1 MSSREDTT
9 LAGYVAT
16 LRRRK
21 WIVILSVLVATASAL
36 FFASRQSKLY
46 ESSATV
52 LLNPDPQL
60 LSGAGRTAADAAA
73 RYDATQ
79 AQVAHTPQVASEAVH
94 SADVSD
100 INTQQLLDASAVSA
114 DATSNILTF
123 KVSRQDPAEALAL
136 TNSFAQA
143 FVDYRSAT
151 DSRVLDDRINQY
163 DAQVRGLYTQLNTEQ
178 SAGAPTAAT
187 RQQISAINVQRSQLE
202 ELKLEQSDAVV
213 VSERAAKAVQ
223 TQPKVLEDAI
233 IGGLLGLVIGIALVS
248 IREALDTRVRTSDEA
263 TDSLGLPL
271 LARIPEPAR
280 SLQSDDKLSMIAQPD
295 DPGSEAYRKL
305 RVAFDFA
312 NLTQQARTVMV
323 TSAVEEEGKSTT
335 VANLAVALALAG
347 RRVCLV
353 DLDLRRP
360 YVERFFGLSGRPG
373 MTDAVLGHASVDA
386 VAYPIVLAD
395 HPADTPSANGNGS
408 GPSTRGALHVIPA
421 GQLPPNPA
429 EFLESQQLKAFIQG
443 IAAQY
448 DLLLID
454 SAPLVPV
461 SDGVA
466 VANQVDAMII
476 VLRLAT
482 MNRALIAEL
491 RRVLDLCKA
500 AKLGIAATG
509 AGAAGEYGYDYY
521 SAAGSSRR
529 DA

>member
-1 MSSREDTT
+1 M
-9 LAGYVAT
+9 
-16 LRRRK
+16 
-21 WIVILSVLVATASAL
+21 
-36 FFASRQSKLY
+36 
-46 ESSATV
+46 
-52 LLNPDPQL
+52 
-60 LSGAGRTAADAAA
+60 
-73 RYDATQ
+73 
-79 AQVAHTPQVASEAVH
+79 
-94 SADVSD
+94 
-100 INTQQLLDASAVSA
+100 
-114 DATSNILTF
+114 
-123 KVSRQDPAEALAL
+123 
-136 TNSFAQA
+136 
-143 FVDYRSAT
+143 
-151 DSRVLDDRINQY
+151 
-163 DAQVRGLYTQLNTEQ
+163 
-178 SAGAPTAAT
+178 
-187 RQQISAINVQRSQLE
+187 
-202 ELKLEQSDAVV
+202 
-213 VSERAAKAVQ
+213 VSERAVKAVQ

-271 LARIPEPAR
+271 LARIPEPTR
-280 SLQSDDKLSMIAQPD
+280 SLRSEDKLSMIAQPD
-295 DPGSEAYRKL
+295 GPGSEAYRKL

-312 NLTQQARTVMV
+312 NLTKQARTVMV

-373 MTDAVLGHASVDA
+373 MTDAVLGHAAADA
-386 VAYPIVLAD
+386 VAYPIVLDD
-395 HPADTPSANGNGS
+395 HPVDNSSANGNGS

-429 EFLESQQLKAFIQG
+429 EFLESPQLKAFIQG

-448 DLLLID
+448 DILLID

-466 VANQVDAMII
+466 VANQVDAMIV
-476 VLRLAT
+476 VLRLTT

-509 AGAAGEYGYDYY
+509 ADAAGEYGYDYY
-521 SAAGSSRR
+521 SVAGSSRR

>member
-1 MSSREDTT
+1 VQA
-9 LAGYVAT
+9 AG
-16 LRRRK
+16 
-21 WIVILSVLVATASAL
+21 
-36 FFASRQSKLY
+36 
-46 ESSATV
+46 
-52 LLNPDPQL
+52 
-60 LSGAGRTAADAAA
+60 
-73 RYDATQ
+73 
-79 AQVAHTPQVASEAVH
+79 
-94 SADVSD
+94 VSD
-100 INTQQLLDASAVSA
+100 IGTQRLLDDSAVSA

-136 TNSFAQA
+136 TNAFAQA
-143 FVDYRSAT
+143 FVDFRSAT

-163 DAQVRGLYTQLNTEQ
+163 DAQVQGLYKQLNTEQ
-178 SAGAPTAAT
+178 TAGAPTAAT

-202 ELKLEQSDAVV
+202 QLKLMQSDAVV
-213 VSERAAKAVQ
+213 VSERSVDAVQ
-223 TQPKVLEDAI
+223 TQPKVLEDAVV
-233 IGGLLGLVIGIALVS
+233 GGLLGLVIGIALVS

-271 LARIPEPAR
+271 LARIPEPTR
-280 SLQSDDKLSMIAQPD
+280 SLQSNDKLSMIAESDTQ
-295 DPGSEAYRKL
+295 GSEPYRKL

-312 NLTQQARTVMV
+312 NLTHQARTVTV

-347 RRVCLV
+347 RRICLV

-360 YVERFFGLSGRPG
+360 YVGRFFGLSGRPG
-373 MTDAVLGHASVDA
+373 MTDAVLGHAAVGA
-386 VAYPIVLAD
+386 VAYPVVLAD
-395 HPADTPSANGNGS
+395 HSADAPSTNGNGS
-408 GPSTRGALHVIPA
+408 GPSTSGALHVIPA

-429 EFLESQQLKAFIQG
+429 EFLESQQLKAFIQE

-491 RRVLDLCKA
+491 HRVLDLCKA
-500 AKLGIAATG
+500 AKLGIVATG
-509 AGAAGEYGYDYY
+509 AGAAGEYGYEYY
-521 SAAGSSRR
+521 SAAALPRR
-529 DA
+529 EA